1 MKKIFF
7 AAALAGAAMLA
18 SCGGGN
24 ADGVQKGSLSK
35 FDSLSYALGANI
47 GYSLGYQMKDIPFD
61 AQLIRKGVEET
72 ALGKSSLSH
81 DDALETLRTYFMT
94 KRGERAQAIAKQRAE
109 ADSVRRAGGD
119 TTKVEYPAADPAMF
133 ATEEERDSLSYALG
147 NDIGFTIANAG
158 LPLQVVWIG
167 QAIQDVFDNTAKM
180 PEKEVGQ
187 YLQHYF
193 MVTMPMQN
201 AKASEEWLSK
211 IEKQSG
217 VKKTESGLLY
227 KVVKEG
233 DASVMAKDPRDVVK
247 VHYTGRTRKGK
258 VFDTTHFSERSKE
271 QQEMLKKQRPD
282 SYDKDEPIEFPLNR
296 VIRGWTEGMQLV
308 GKGGTIKLLDSRR
321 AGLRSHGTG
330 PRHRSQRGAGVR
342 GRAGGCDAL
351 CRAGSRRFDRQG
363 RGSRSRKIS
372 SPGSGSGMPDRTER
386 PGRRDLPE
394 IRNSSLPHGCGRDE
408 SFLGGSVVPGG
419 GSCAAVRSAEQGC
432 VRGPDDDG
440 GGVVGEVME
449 TCRPGLS
456 GYGNGRPGSGR
467 PDSESKIFRSRS
479 VGG

>member
-1 MKKIFF
+1 
-7 AAALAGAAMLA
+7 
-18 SCGGGN
+18 
-24 ADGVQKGSLSK
+24 
-35 FDSLSYALGANI
+35 
-47 GYSLGYQMKDIPFD
+47 
-61 AQLIRKGVEET
+61 
-72 ALGKSSLSH
+72 
-81 DDALETLRTYFMT
+81 
-94 KRGERAQAIAKQRAE
+94 
-109 ADSVRRAGGD
+109 
-119 TTKVEYPAADPAMF
+119 MF

-308 GKGGTIKLLDSRR
+308 GKGGTIKLWIPAEL
-321 AGLRSHGTG
+321 AYGPTG
-330 PRHRSQRGAGVR
+330 
-342 GRAGGCDAL
+342 
-351 CRAGSRRFDRQG
+351 QG
-363 RGSRSRKIS
+363 RDIGPNEALEFEVELVDVTPYVEPAPADSTARAEA
-372 SPGSGSGMPDRTER
+372 P
-386 PGRRDLPE
+386 
-394 IRNSSLPHGCGRDE
+394 
-408 SFLGGSVVPGG
+408 
-419 GSCAAVRSAEQGC
+419 AAG
-432 VRGPDDDG
+432 
-440 GGVVGEVME
+440 
-449 TCRPGLS
+449 
-456 GYGNGRPGSGR
+456 
-467 PDSESKIFRSRS
+467 K
-479 VGG
+479 

>member
-1 MKKIFF
+1 M
-7 AAALAGAAMLA
+7 
-18 SCGGGN
+18 
-24 ADGVQKGSLSK
+24 
-35 FDSLSYALGANI
+35 
-47 GYSLGYQMKDIPFD
+47 
-61 AQLIRKGVEET
+61 
-72 ALGKSSLSH
+72 
-81 DDALETLRTYFMT
+81 
-94 KRGERAQAIAKQRAE
+94 
-109 ADSVRRAGGD
+109 RRAGGD

-308 GKGGTIKLLDSRR
+308 GKGGTIKLWIPAEL
-321 AGLRSHGTG
+321 AYGPTG
-330 PRHRSQRGAGVR
+330 
-342 GRAGGCDAL
+342 
-351 CRAGSRRFDRQG
+351 QG
-363 RGSRSRKIS
+363 RDIGPNEALEFEVELVDVTPYVEPAPADSTAKAEA
-372 SPGSGSGMPDRTER
+372 P
-386 PGRRDLPE
+386 
-394 IRNSSLPHGCGRDE
+394 
-408 SFLGGSVVPGG
+408 
-419 GSCAAVRSAEQGC
+419 AAG
-432 VRGPDDDG
+432 
-440 GGVVGEVME
+440 
-449 TCRPGLS
+449 
-456 GYGNGRPGSGR
+456 
-467 PDSESKIFRSRS
+467 K
-479 VGG
+479 

>member
-81 DDALETLRTYFMT
+81 DDALEMLRTYFMT

-247 VHYTGRTRKGK
+247 VHYTGRTREGK
-258 VFDTTHFSERSKE
+258 VFDTSKFANRPKE
-271 QQEMLKKQRPD
+271 QQEMIRKQNPD
-282 SYDKDEPIEFPLNR
+282 GFNEDGTPKEADTEAEFPLNR
-296 VIRGWTEGMQLV
+296 VIKGWTEGLQLV
-308 GKGGTIKLLDSRR
+308 GKGGTITLWIPADL
-321 AGLRSHGTG
+321 AYGA
-330 PRHRSQRGAGVR
+330 RGAGR
-342 GRAGGCDAL
+342 DIGPNEAL
-351 CRAGSRRFDRQG
+351 EFEVELID
-363 RGSRSRKIS
+363 
-372 SPGSGSGMPDRTER
+372 
-386 PGRRDLPE
+386 
-394 IRNSSLPHGCGRDE
+394 
-408 SFLGGSVVPGG
+408 VVPFEEPAPAD
-419 GSCAAVRSAEQGC
+419 STATAET
-432 VRGPDDDG
+432 P
-440 GGVVGEVME
+440 EVA
-449 TCRPGLS
+449 PA
-456 GYGNGRPGSGR
+456 
-467 PDSESKIFRSRS
+467 K
-479 VGG
+479 

>member
-109 ADSVRRAGGD
+109 ADSMRRAGGD

-227 KVVKEG
+227 KVTKQG
-233 DASVMAKDPRDVVK
+233 DASMMPKDPRDVVK
-247 VHYTGRTRKGK
+247 VHYTGRTREGK
-258 VFDTTHFSERSKE
+258 VFD
-271 QQEMLKKQRPD
+271 L
-282 SYDKDEPIEFPLNR
+282 
-296 VIRGWTEGMQLV
+296 
-308 GKGGTIKLLDSRR
+308 
-321 AGLRSHGTG
+321 
-330 PRHRSQRGAGVR
+330 
-342 GRAGGCDAL
+342 
-351 CRAGSRRFDRQG
+351 
-363 RGSRSRKIS
+363 
-372 SPGSGSGMPDRTER
+372 
-386 PGRRDLPE
+386 
-394 IRNSSLPHGCGRDE
+394 SLIH
-408 SFLGGSVVPGG
+408 
-419 GSCAAVRSAEQGC
+419 
-432 VRGPDDDG
+432 
-440 GGVVGEVME
+440 
-449 TCRPGLS
+449 
-456 GYGNGRPGSGR
+456 
-467 PDSESKIFRSRS
+467 I
-479 VGG
+479 

>member
-47 GYSLGYQMKDIPFD
+47 GYSLGYQMKYIPFD

-308 GKGGTIKLLDSRR
+308 GKGGTIKLWIPAEL
-321 AGLRSHGTG
+321 AYGPTG
-330 PRHRSQRGAGVR
+330 
-342 GRAGGCDAL
+342 
-351 CRAGSRRFDRQG
+351 QG
-363 RGSRSRKIS
+363 RDIGPNEALEFEVELVDVTPYVEPAPADSTARAEA
-372 SPGSGSGMPDRTER
+372 P
-386 PGRRDLPE
+386 
-394 IRNSSLPHGCGRDE
+394 
-408 SFLGGSVVPGG
+408 
-419 GSCAAVRSAEQGC
+419 AAG
-432 VRGPDDDG
+432 
-440 GGVVGEVME
+440 
-449 TCRPGLS
+449 
-456 GYGNGRPGSGR
+456 
-467 PDSESKIFRSRS
+467 K
-479 VGG
+479 

>member
-1 MKKIFF
+1 
-7 AAALAGAAMLA
+7 MLA

-227 KVVKEG
+227 KVIKEG
-233 DASVMAKDPRDVVK
+233 
-247 VHYTGRTRKGK
+247 
-258 VFDTTHFSERSKE
+258 
-271 QQEMLKKQRPD
+271 
-282 SYDKDEPIEFPLNR
+282 
-296 VIRGWTEGMQLV
+296 
-308 GKGGTIKLLDSRR
+308 
-321 AGLRSHGTG
+321 
-330 PRHRSQRGAGVR
+330 
-342 GRAGGCDAL
+342 
-351 CRAGSRRFDRQG
+351 RRFGDGQG
-363 RGSRSRKIS
+363 SARRGEGALHGPHAQRARCSTR
-372 SPGSGSGMPDRTER
+372 RT
-386 PGRRDLPE
+386 
-394 IRNSSLPHGCGRDE
+394 
-408 SFLGGSVVPGG
+408 
-419 GSCAAVRSAEQGC
+419 
-432 VRGPDDDG
+432 
-440 GGVVGEVME
+440 
-449 TCRPGLS
+449 
-456 GYGNGRPGSGR
+456 
-467 PDSESKIFRSRS
+467 SRS
-479 VGG
+479 VPRSSRRCSRSSAPTAMTRTSRSSSRSTG